1 MSKIQSLS
9 ANKTHNLIRQMIV
22 TSIIMSQ
29 NGKRNNTVY
38 YREKIGGEAL

>member
-1 MSKIQSLS
+1 M
-9 ANKTHNLIRQMIV
+9 TV

-38 YREKIGGEAL
+38 YREKKGGAAL